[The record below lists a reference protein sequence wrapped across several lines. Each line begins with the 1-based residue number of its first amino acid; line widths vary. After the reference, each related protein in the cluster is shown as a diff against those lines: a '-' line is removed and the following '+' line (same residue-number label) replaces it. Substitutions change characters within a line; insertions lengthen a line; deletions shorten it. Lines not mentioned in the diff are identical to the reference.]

1 MYIHIFE
8 TYLVAK
14 NEAVCHTFL
23 VNKPKI
29 SDKAIFFESF
39 DTNQELAAKYK
50 LVAVAVKLVR
60 YMN

>member
-29 SDKAIFFESF
+29 SDKAIFLESF
-39 DTNQELAAKYK
+39 VTNQKLAAKYK
-50 LVAVAVKLVR
+50 LVAVKLVR